1 MSNICEEPSLYPV
14 IQNRFK
20 CFHAFTVRLLRRWG
34 VIFIHVVEFV
44 MSFDFNVS
52 PTLALAL
59 SLLKPDWTLTTSP
72 FLYYVKTYQVQ
83 NLLAQWWLA

>member
-1 MSNICEEPSLYPV
+1 MLMSNICEEPSLYPV

-20 CFHAFTVRLLRRWG
+20 CFHDFTVRLLRGWG

-52 PTLALAL
+52 PTIILCTKSFVADLDPYNL
-59 SLLKPDWTLTTSP
+59 SISI
-72 FLYYVKTYQVQ
+72 
-83 NLLAQWWLA
+83 